1 RACPPSDRPSLTEY
15 QDLRQTNALIAVGAY
30 QSRISNFCQS
40 SARVDRHSKPTRQSY
55 RHPELVSGSILQ
67 HGPMRQFTERR
78 WRVVIPAT
86 TPIGMM
92 DPETS
97 SG

>member
-40 SARVDRHSKPTRQSY
+40 SARLVAGCAPDLNLQS
-55 RHPELVSGSILQ
+55 Q
-67 HGPMRQFTERR
+67 
-78 WRVVIPAT
+78 VIDFIESRNFR
-86 TPIGMM
+86 PI
-92 DPETS
+92 EIS
-97 SG
+97 VRF